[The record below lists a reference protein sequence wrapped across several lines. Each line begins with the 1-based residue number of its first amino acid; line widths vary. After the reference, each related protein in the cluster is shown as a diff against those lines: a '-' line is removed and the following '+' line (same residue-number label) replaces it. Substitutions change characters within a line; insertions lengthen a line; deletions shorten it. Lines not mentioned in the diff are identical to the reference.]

1 MDPAAARFEPS
12 ISRDYT
18 GGRCIIPQDHG
29 VLYMASS
36 LFRENHFL
44 LMSVIQIV
52 ELNHLSVIQIE
63 ELNHLLVSELAM
75 RSNEDAI

>member
-1 MDPAAARFEPS
+1 MSWPEKPNPFCS
-12 ISRDYT
+12 IFSSRSKQLTNIYAILDKKT
-18 GGRCIIPQDHG
+18 
-29 VLYMASS
+29 ASS
-36 LFRENHFL
+36 LFGGNHFL

-52 ELNHLSVIQIE
+52 ELKHLSVIQIV